1 MRGQED
7 PLDVL
12 FGEEAASWTERLYRE
27 SPVAQFYNDLVVGCV
42 NQLVSRLASSRVVH
56 ILEVGGGT
64 GGTTA
69 HVLPVLPPDRVEY
82 VFTDISR
89 LFVAQAARQ
98 FARFPFVHYHTLD
111 MEKAPDAQ
119 GFADGQFDLIL
130 AANVLHATP
139 DLRRSLDTARRLLAP
154 GGSLLMLEGTGP
166 RRLLDLI
173 FGLTE
178 GWWKFADLE
187 LRPQYPLLSPVA
199 WQRLLVQEGFQDI
212 TALPL
217 PDNQLPDPDQTV
229 ILART
234 NTTSIL
240 STDSGL
246 ERNGLVGS
254 GAATVWLLTGDRLGL
269 ADALAAKLE
278 RDGDTVIRLD
288 AGKHTDGTSPKA
300 AVHLIDFTGGR
311 ADVGEKD
318 CVAPKSWSSV
328 WVVTRGERDR
338 RHIGEATAGVPR
350 FSLDLDVEQPAD
362 EQVECLYQA
371 LRHPDEQRIVAYRD
385 RQRYVSASQED
396 NTANVGKSEIAPRLD
411 RQSILSA
418 PPSERR
424 KLIDEYLRHQV
435 HNVLGLEVSS
445 ADLDRPLQVLGLDSL
460 TGIQLRNRIEDDL
473 GLSLSVVDFLKGL
486 SMAQVGDRALATLAE
501 MPHENGEMIGPASR
515 APVGL
520 TPEQVDHLSEDKL
533 DGLLDTLLNK
543 L

>member
-1 MRGQED
+1 
-7 PLDVL
+7 
-12 FGEEAASWTERLYRE
+12 
-27 SPVAQFYNDLVVGCV
+27 
-42 NQLVSRLASSRVVH
+42 
-56 ILEVGGGT
+56 
-64 GGTTA
+64 
-69 HVLPVLPPDRVEY
+69 
-82 VFTDISR
+82 
-89 LFVAQAARQ
+89 
-98 FARFPFVHYHTLD
+98 
-111 MEKAPDAQ
+111 
-119 GFADGQFDLIL
+119 
-130 AANVLHATP
+130 
-139 DLRRSLDTARRLLAP
+139 
-154 GGSLLMLEGTGP
+154 
-166 RRLLDLI
+166 
-173 FGLTE
+173 
-178 GWWKFADLE
+178 
-187 LRPQYPLLSPVA
+187 
-199 WQRLLVQEGFQDI
+199 
-212 TALPL
+212 
-217 PDNQLPDPDQTV
+217 
-229 ILART
+229 
-234 NTTSIL
+234 
-240 STDSGL
+240 
-246 ERNGLVGS
+246 
-254 GAATVWLLTGDRLGL
+254 
-269 ADALAAKLE
+269 
-278 RDGDTVIRLD
+278 
-288 AGKHTDGTSPKA
+288 
-300 AVHLIDFTGGR
+300 
-311 ADVGEKD
+311 
-318 CVAPKSWSSV
+318 
-328 WVVTRGERDR
+328 
-338 RHIGEATAGVPR
+338 VPR